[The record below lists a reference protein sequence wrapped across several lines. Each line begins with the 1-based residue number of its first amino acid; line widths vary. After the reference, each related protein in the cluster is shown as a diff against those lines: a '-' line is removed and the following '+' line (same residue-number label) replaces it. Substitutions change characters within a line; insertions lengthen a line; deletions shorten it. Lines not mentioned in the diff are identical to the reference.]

1 MTPDECIK
9 EVQKV
14 MKANTG
20 PFTRKMIAT
29 KLEEKHNLYHQE
41 AMLAVSIA
49 FELDKRKKQLFK
61 VAKPGWWEL
70 ADKKNI

>member
-14 MKANTG
+14 MAKGAG

-29 KLEEKHNLYHQE
+29 VLEEKHNLYHQE
-41 AMLAVSIA
+41 AMLFASIA
-49 FELDKRKKQLFK
+49 IQADKGRVFK
-61 VAKPGWWEL
+61 RVKLGWRDL
-70 ADKKNI
+70 ADK